1 MSVTV
6 PPAGTRGSRF
16 PKFPGLL
23 ARFFSRLQLRMFRRG
38 KGGSTPGGAP
48 TLVLETTGAKSGE
61 KRYAVLGYVDE
72 APNSWLVMASLA
84 GSARNPGWLYNLAR
98 RPEATIE
105 LAGGGRVRVSAT
117 SLAGPELDA
126 GWKKFSVAAPEYAKY
141 LTVTD
146 RAMPIVRLRAVETDA
161 SGATA
166 TAIRA

>member
-16 PKFPGLL
+16 PKFPGPL
-23 ARFFSRLQLRMFRRG
+23 ARFFSRMQLRMYRRG

-48 TLVLETTGAKSGE
+48 TLVLETIGAKSGE
-61 KRYAVLGYVDE
+61 KRHAVLGYVDDG
-72 APNSWLVMASLA
+72 PGSWLVIASLA
-84 GSARNPGWLYNLAR
+84 GSARNPNWLYNLAR

-105 LAGGGRVRVSAT
+105 LGDGRRVSVSAT
-117 SLAGPELDA
+117 SLAGSELDA

-146 RAMPIVRLRAVETDA
+146 RAMPIIRLRELAGDA
-161 SGATA
+161 AP
-166 TAIRA
+166 